1 MEKGGLL
8 TLAVTIAAPIT
19 GTVIPLTEVPDPVF
33 AKALVGPGAAID
45 PGEAA
50 TLTVTAPVAG
60 KLTSLK
66 PHAFVISHRPDQGVL
81 VHLGIDTVHLKG
93 AGFTLR
99 AEAGQQVDAGEEIVV
114 WDLAAAREAE
124 KSVVVPVVV
133 LEADVEDLTLAEAGP
148 IDAGDS
154 LIRIG

>member
-1 MEKGGLL
+1 M
-8 TLAVTIAAPIT
+8 AVTIAAPIT
-19 GTVIPLTEVPDPVF
+19 GTVIPLAEVPDPVF

-114 WDLAAAREAE
+114 WDLEAAREAE
-124 KSVVVPVVV
+124 KSVIVPVVV
-133 LEADVEDLTLAEAGP
+133 LEADAENLTLAEAGP
-148 IDAGDS
+148 ISAGDA